1 MNLAVVSDPIT
12 QGAVEVIRQ
21 RARVLLLLEASERV
35 GIAPIRTSRLHAFA
49 YLADVLSPVWKLV
62 PFDGTVLKIEGGPHY
77 PDLQRELDRLV
88 ILGLV
93 EISELSYLDRPHNG
107 ARIDASYAL
116 NLQSPALQNLLRA
129 LGAGDPSLAIDSQD
143 VQLHA
148 FLVDLAGALSTIPG
162 DQIDAA
168 ASIDATYADQR
179 IGVSNVIDFGDWA
192 QDSVAANLSF
202 RAVQR
207 FDSFLPQGVSIGAG
221 EKLYLYASYL
231 GRRIHA

>member
-1 MNLAVVSDPIT
+1 M
-12 QGAVEVIRQ
+12 
-21 RARVLLLLEASERV
+21 
-35 GIAPIRTSRLHAFA
+35 
-49 YLADVLSPVWKLV
+49 
-62 PFDGTVLKIEGGPHY
+62 
-77 PDLQRELDRLV
+77 
-88 ILGLV
+88 
-93 EISELSYLDRPHNG
+93 
-107 ARIDASYAL
+107 
-116 NLQSPALQNLLRA
+116 
-129 LGAGDPSLAIDSQD
+129 
-143 VQLHA
+143 HA